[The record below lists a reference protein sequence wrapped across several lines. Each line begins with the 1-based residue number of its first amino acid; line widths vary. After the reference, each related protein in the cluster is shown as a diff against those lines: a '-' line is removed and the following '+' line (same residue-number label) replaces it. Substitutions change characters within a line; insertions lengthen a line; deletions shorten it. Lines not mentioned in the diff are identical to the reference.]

1 MSKMVIIGAGS
12 SMFAKAILG
21 DLLLKD
27 KVKVDEIALVD
38 LDEYRLGVMKTLF
51 ERMSKE
57 RGRDIKVVA
66 STKRREVLP
75 GADYV
80 VNTIGIGGPKA
91 ARSDVEIPD
100 KYGVNQ
106 NLGDSLGPGGIF
118 RGLRVLPEIIAM
130 CKDIEELC
138 PNAYFFQHSNPMAA
152 IMIGIDM
159 TTKVKAFG
167 ICHSIQGTVEHL
179 STYLGVEIKDLK
191 YWTAGINHMGWF
203 LRVEVDGK
211 DQYPKLFEVANDRE
225 RIIELSKFEKGYKEM
240 GANLVD
246 FVRFD
251 AMKRFRYFVSESPFH
266 FGEYVPYYR
275 KNEQMIKDLRVED
288 RWWLRHEDNAP
299 KYFQELLDTMD
310 KPERIE
316 FEKSHHYVPDL
327 IEAIETGVPFYC
339 NMNVPNTGLITNLP
353 PKACVEV
360 PCYADAMGIHPMY
373 VGDLPEQLAGLNRT
387 NINVQMLI
395 AAAAVEKKKD
405 YIYDAARLDPMSSTL
420 LTLDQIDA
428 MVSEMIEANAR
439 YLVDYK

>member
-1 MSKMVIIGAGS
+1 MSKLVIIGAGS
-12 SMFAKAILG
+12 SMFAKAILA

-27 KVKVDEIALVD
+27 KVKVNEIALVD
-38 LDEYRLGVMKTLF
+38 LDEYRLGVMKNLF
-51 ERMSKE
+51 ERMCKE
-57 RGRDIKVVA
+57 SGRDMKVVA
-66 STKRREVLP
+66 TTKRREVLQ

-91 ARSDVEIPD
+91 ARNDVEIPD

-118 RGLRVLPEIIAM
+118 RGLRVLPEIILM

-138 PNAYFFQHSNPMAA
+138 PKALFFQHSNPMAA
-152 IMIGIDM
+152 IMVGINM
-159 TTKVKAFG
+159 TTKVNAFG

-179 STYLGVEIKDLK
+179 SNYLAVPVEDIRFLA
-191 YWTAGINHMGWF
+191 AGINHMAWF
-203 LRVEVDGK
+203 MRIEVDGV
-211 DQYPKLFEVANDRE
+211 DQYPKLFEIANDPQK
-225 RIIELSKFEKGYKEM
+225 IIELSKIEKGYKEM
-240 GANLVD
+240 GATLVD
-246 FVRFD
+246 TIRFD

-275 KNEQMIKDLRVED
+275 KNEQMIKDLFVDD

-299 KYFQELLDTMD
+299 KYFQELLDQMAR
-310 KPERIE
+310 PEKIE
-316 FEKSHHYVPDL
+316 ICKSHHYVPDL

-353 PKACVEV
+353 PKACAEV
-360 PCYADAMGIHPMY
+360 PCYADALGIHAMY

-395 AAAAVEKKKD
+395 ATAAVEKKKE
-405 YIYDAARLDPMSSTL
+405 YIYDAVRLDPMSSSL
-420 LTLDQIDA
+420 LTLDQMDA
-428 MVSEMIEANAR
+428 MTTEMIEANAK
-439 YLVDYK
+439 YFADYK